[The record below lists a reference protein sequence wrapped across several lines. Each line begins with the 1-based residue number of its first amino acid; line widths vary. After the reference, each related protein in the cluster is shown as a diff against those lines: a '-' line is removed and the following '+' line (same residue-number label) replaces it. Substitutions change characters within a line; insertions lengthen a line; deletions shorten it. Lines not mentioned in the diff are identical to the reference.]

1 MAKKKKTRKQLL
13 KEPDEFLTFTQS
25 LMRYVLEHKVQIAAG
40 LGVLFAI
47 VIVVSGV
54 LYFSEKAEN
63 RAFAMMNNARER
75 YNTLSEEEG
84 PEKAYEAVSQEFQT
98 LLDKYADKDGGR
110 LARIA
115 FGDIAFEA
123 GAYDRSI
130 ELYERALRDADS
142 YPSLK
147 NLILASLA
155 YSYEGKGDLS
165 GAVRYLEMITSGT
178 NPLMKPEAFF
188 NLGRIYAQMG
198 MPEKSTHAYETLM
211 ADYPDATYIDLV
223 KERVAKTPAAEPS
236 PT

>member
-25 LMRYVLEHKVQIAAG
+25 LMRYVLEHRVQIAAG

-63 RAFAMMNNARER
+63 RAFTMMNSAMEKYNA
-75 YNTLSEEEG
+75 LSEEEG
-84 PEKAYEAVSQEFQT
+84 PEKAYQAVNEEFQT
-98 LLDKYADKDGGR
+98 ILEKYGDKDGGK

-115 FGDIAFEA
+115 YGDIAFEA
-123 GAYDRSI
+123 GAYDRAI

-147 NLILASLA
+147 NFILAGLA
-155 YSYEGKGDLS
+155 YSYEGNGDLAS
-165 GAVRYLEMITSGT
+165 AVRYFEMITAGT
-178 NPLMKPEAFF
+178 TPLMKAEAFF
-188 NLGRIYAQMG
+188 NLGRIYAETG
-198 MPEKSTHAYETLM
+198 NPEKSAQAYETLI
-211 ADYPDATYIDLV
+211 AEYPDATYIDLV
-223 KERVAKTPAAEPS
+223 KERVAKTAAAESS

>member
-47 VIVVSGV
+47 VVVASGV

-63 RAFAMMNNARER
+63 RAFAMMNSAMER

-84 PEKAYEAVSQEFQT
+84 PEKAYPAVKEEFEAILE
-98 LLDKYADKDGGR
+98 KYSDKDGGK

-115 FGDIAFEA
+115 YGDIAFEA
-123 GAYDRSI
+123 RAYDRAI
-130 ELYERALRDADS
+130 ELYETALRDADS

-147 NLILASLA
+147 NFILAGLA
-155 YSYEGKGDLS
+155 YSYEGNGDLAS
-165 GAVRYLEMITSGT
+165 AARYFEMITAGT
-178 NPLMKPEAFF
+178 NPLMKAEAFF
-188 NLGRIYAQMG
+188 NLGRIYAETG
-198 MPEKSTHAYETLM
+198 NPEKSTRAYETLI
-211 ADYPDATYIDLV
+211 AEYPDAAYIDLV
-223 KERVAKTPAAEPS
+223 KERVAKTDAAEPS